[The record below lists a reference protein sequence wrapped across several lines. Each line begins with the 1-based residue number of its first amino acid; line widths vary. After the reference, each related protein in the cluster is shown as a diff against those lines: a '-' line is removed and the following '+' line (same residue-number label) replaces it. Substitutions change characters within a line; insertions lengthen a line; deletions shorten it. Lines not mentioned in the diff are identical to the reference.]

1 MYFQARLESE
11 ETDSDLVK
19 PVIDAQT
26 QLNRLKD
33 LMQSLFRSQYFLDE
47 SHKKEDKYEPSLIDI
62 DADSVVLEKSLH
74 PKPEDIDLEYTYA
87 HINKNDDKPTES
99 TRLEMFKNIQTPRSK
114 VEPFN
119 LDFFSPI
126 TSVIKNQME
135 EDHSEIVEDVP
146 TVTFNCLSPT
156 ENVVDNQDPS
166 LTKYNLS
173 DLSRRLGGT
182 NLYISRDNGLDIT
195 DQLEEKADP
204 EVEIVNDTTKYAE
217 TMEELEQLMVKLSDV
232 FQTFR
237 EPTNS
242 IKQKEEDSLFGL
254 VNGINDEI
262 YGFLSKSKESC
273 I

>member
-1 MYFQARLESE
+1 MG
-11 ETDSDLVK
+11 
-19 PVIDAQT
+19 
-26 QLNRLKD
+26 N
-33 LMQSLFRSQYFLDE
+33 
-47 SHKKEDKYEPSLIDI
+47 
-62 DADSVVLEKSLH
+62 
-74 PKPEDIDLEYTYA
+74 
-87 HINKNDDKPTES
+87 
-99 TRLEMFKNIQTPRSK
+99 
-114 VEPFN
+114 
-119 LDFFSPI
+119 
-126 TSVIKNQME
+126 
-135 EDHSEIVEDVP
+135 P
-146 TVTFNCLSPT
+146 TVTFNCLTP
-156 ENVVDNQDPS
+156 ENPEPDAS

-237 EPTNS
+237 EPSNS

-254 VNGINDEI
+254 VNGINDKI
-262 YGFLSKSKESC
+262 YGCLSKSKESC